1 MITRFHSIT
10 HLNLASNQ
18 ITELGAVAL
27 GAGIA
32 ELKNCFS
39 VFSISNNSIKDVGLN
54 GLCKGLYNNEQLKE
68 FLVGRIYLILFISSF
83 SSFSSSFSL
92 LLYYFIFLLLLECD
106 ITEEGCLALCCVLRH
121 GNRNRLIRLQ
131 MNLNNIGEKG
141 TLGLGLSMKNLK
153 YLESFG
159 IMYNKVSFNS
169 MNYLCKQILQYCP
182 SMNNLYLSCII
193 FFLYF
198 LIIYR

>member
-83 SSFSSSFSL
+83 SSFSSSFFL
-92 LLYYFIFLLLLECD
+92 FFFITLFFYYF
-106 ITEEGCLALCCVLRH
+106 
-121 GNRNRLIRLQ
+121 
-131 MNLNNIGEKG
+131 
-141 TLGLGLSMKNLK
+141 
-153 YLESFG
+153 
-159 IMYNKVSFNS
+159 
-169 MNYLCKQILQYCP
+169 
-182 SMNNLYLSCII
+182 
-193 FFLYF
+193 
-198 LIIYR
+198 

>member
-39 VFSISNNSIKDVGLN
+39 VFSISNNSIKDIGLN

-68 FLVGRIYLILFISSF
+68 FLVGRIYIYISSF
-83 SSFSSSFSL
+83 HFFFFSCFLIYSSF
-92 LLYYFIFLLLLECD
+92 
-106 ITEEGCLALCCVLRH
+106 R
-121 GNRNRLIRLQ
+121 
-131 MNLNNIGEKG
+131 M
-141 TLGLGLSMKNLK
+141 
-153 YLESFG
+153 
-159 IMYNKVSFNS
+159 
-169 MNYLCKQILQYCP
+169 
-182 SMNNLYLSCII
+182 
-193 FFLYF
+193 
-198 LIIYR
+198 